1 MINSIRLQQFRSYT
15 DESFEFSP
23 AVNIIVGPN
32 ASGKTNLLEALLCV
46 SRGVSYRAKDSDL
59 VEHEQPWARLDAVTP
74 ASTRIY
80 KLQLDNFQAK
90 KSFEINGKLMSRL
103 TLPHSLP

>member
-23 AVNIIVGPN
+23 NVNIIVGPN

-46 SRGVSYRAKDSDL
+46 CNGSSYRAKDADL
-59 VEHEQPWARLDAVTP
+59 IAYTKDWARLDAT
-74 ASTRIY
+74 S
-80 KLQLDNFQAK
+80 KQAK
-90 KSFEINGKLMSRL
+90 RVLKLEKED
-103 TLPHSLP
+103 